1 MHEATMKNTHPV
13 NEQRLKELFKDMVD
27 IYSPSGKEDDLVSW
41 IGSYLKKQGIER
53 TFQTV
58 EKGRRN
64 IIVTDDNDAGLL
76 FLGHIDTVPAPD
88 FDHYGYSEEDD
99 IIYGLGTADM
109 KGGCAAMIEAFVSFR
124 EQTDGGFPAALAL
137 VVGEEETGDGALALL
152 DDYHFTWSIVGEPT
166 RLVPCFSH
174 YGYLE
179 FMVSAAGRRLHAS
192 QASIH
197 DNAVFTMLNTLLR
210 LADHCAA
217 ARSDVIFNIRDLMSS
232 SAGFAVPDHCE
243 VWLDLHV
250 PSRFPIED
258 LIFEVEDVA
267 RGVPAE
273 SSGNGIDISCN
284 TIHRGYSL
292 PEKGPLA
299 DLLKEVYRERGI
311 PWGTDTFLSD
321 SDAVHL
327 WQSGIRPVIL
337 GPGGLE
343 MAHTYDECVPFSEV
357 RDAAEI
363 YLSILMKLTGKP
375 GTHTL

>member
-1 MHEATMKNTHPV
+1 MNPKPSI
-13 NEQRLKELFKDMVD
+13 NEPRLRELFRDMVD
-27 IYSPSGKEDDLVSW
+27 IYSPSGKEDEIVSW

-64 IIVTDDNDAGLL
+64 IIVTDDNDAELL

-88 FDHYGYSEEDD
+88 FDHYGYSEEED

-109 KGGCAAMIEAFVSFR
+109 KGGCAAMIEAFTAYR
-124 EQTDGGFPAALAL
+124 EQQGGEFPAVLAL
-137 VVGEEETGDGALALL
+137 VVGEEETGDGALAFLE
-152 DDYHFTWSIVGEPT
+152 DYHAPWAIVGEPT
-166 RLVPCFSH
+166 RLKPCFSH

-179 FMVSAAGRRLHAS
+179 FMVSAAGRRIHAS
-192 QASIH
+192 QASLN

-210 LADHCAA
+210 LADHCVSG
-217 ARSDVIFNIRDLMSS
+217 RNDVIFNIRDLMSS
-232 SAGFAVPDHCE
+232 NAGFAAPDHCE

-250 PSRFPIED
+250 PSQFPIED
-258 LIFEVEDVA
+258 LIFEVEDII
-267 RGVPAE
+267 RTTPSSPA
-273 SSGNGIDISCN
+273 GNGIDISCN

-292 PEKGPLA
+292 PEKGPIAEILR
-299 DLLKEVYRERGI
+299 EVYSERKM
-311 PWGTDTFLSD
+311 PWETDTFLSD

-343 MAHTYDECVPFSEV
+343 MAHTYDECVSFSEV

-363 YLSILMKLTGKP
+363 YLSILMKLTGKS
-375 GTHTL
+375 GTTTP